1 MAYPQL
7 TDKPGAL
14 ETASA
19 IRAGQLSAAEA
30 VDAAILRVEHLDTT
44 INALAVPDFE
54 RAAARAKAM
63 DKAGPSGDQPLFCVP
78 MTIKESFELPFCL
91 I

>member
-30 VDAAILRVEHLDTT
+30 VDAAILELRVT
-44 INALAVPDFE
+44 AGDF
-54 RAAARAKAM
+54 
-63 DKAGPSGDQPLFCVP
+63 DSPPSQRR
-78 MTIKESFELPFCL
+78 
-91 I
+91 